1 MAFGDLIGTIYEYL
15 QQFIPVFRVVW
26 GTTIVLGIVL
36 IGLAVILKKNPKRKK
51 APWIIGGIG
60 ILMIASS
67 GTQLL
72 SSLI

>member
-1 MAFGDLIGTIYEYL
+1 MAFGDLIGTIYDYL
-15 QQFIPVFRVVW
+15 LQFMPLFRVVW
-26 GTTIVLGIVL
+26 AATVVLGIVL
-36 IGLAVILKKNPKRKK
+36 VVLAVILKKNPEHKK

-60 ILMIASS
+60 IVMIASS